1 MLLGEFAISKKIIHW
16 CNKVFEKSKSK
27 QNIIYETPQK
37 HRGRTR
43 KEMWNEIIIRNGEA
57 KNQSIPRIFFILV
70 IKLVA
75 FHERKLLHT
84 RLCPGNRFKKP
95 AHPMKVNETTS
106 VSRPNSTL
114 EKIFYL
120 DHSCLHLPYYLYSSI
135 SRVIWNIVFIIEVIV
150 IDFLFESLLY
160 WSSYWINA

>member
-1 MLLGEFAISKKIIHW
+1 MLKQVPKKVSIIIEFCPEFPKKIIHW

-95 AHPMKVNETTS
+95 VKLLH
-106 VSRPNSTL
+106 STFPSHWTIIASPL
-114 EKIFYL
+114 NKIWGKITASF
-120 DHSCLHLPYYLYSSI
+120 PQTN
-135 SRVIWNIVFIIEVIV
+135 WNIS
-150 IDFLFESLLY
+150 SLI
-160 WSSYWINA
+160 WSHLRVAADAKMY